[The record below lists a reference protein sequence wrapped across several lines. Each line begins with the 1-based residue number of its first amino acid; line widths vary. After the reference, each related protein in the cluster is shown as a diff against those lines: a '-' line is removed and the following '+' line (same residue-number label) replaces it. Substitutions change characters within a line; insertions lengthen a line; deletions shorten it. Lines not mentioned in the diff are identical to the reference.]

1 MYIRYLAN
9 FIEKRQIFAII
20 GFSFVRF
27 ELMITFAMNLN
38 ILYMKKVIIFLLAG
52 FMMFTSSLEAREYKK
67 RNVDSGHIIP
77 RLPAVSYVDITLN
90 ETTGLL
96 TMYFYGDVGN
106 VEMTISQNGSVID
119 YDIIAGSNGGT
130 ATYSFA
136 SYAVGEYLLTLETA
150 SGFVTQYIINVEDD

>member
-1 MYIRYLAN
+1 M
-9 FIEKRQIFAII
+9 KR
-20 GFSFVRF
+20 
-27 ELMITFAMNLN
+27 
-38 ILYMKKVIIFLLAG
+38 ILLLLLIG
-52 FMMFTSSLEAREYKK
+52 FMMYPSSMDAKTYKGK
-67 RNVDSGHIIP
+67 TRQEDCQGPVRTPD
-77 RLPAVSYVDITLN
+77 ASYVSITLN